1 MSVDLIRNDVQMPL
15 VLRAE
20 EIGFSGNRSPWATG
34 QYAFSGGGTIE
45 FPVGQNRA
53 RIVFKAASD
62 ELREAD
68 QVSTVRIREADSSDS
83 ELAIITIAIEDDE
96 QRRFEST
103 VPANTVSFAAAQVS
117 VREQDPAVQ
126 IDVLRFNPDNTS
138 LVVSFSIRDITASRG
153 QDYFAP
159 GGNTIE
165 FGPGQRSARLLIPLV
180 QDAEFED
187 NEAFS
192 VEFTERDSVPRQ
204 GILIRTAVLIRD
216 DDF

>member
-1 MSVDLIRNDVQMPL
+1 M
-15 VLRAE
+15 
-20 EIGFSGNRSPWATG
+20 
-34 QYAFSGGGTIE
+34 
-45 FPVGQNRA
+45 
-53 RIVFKAASD
+53 
-62 ELREAD
+62 
-68 QVSTVRIREADSSDS
+68 RIREADSSDS